1 MMKNKRIIFLLA
13 GVLGLIIIGCCVLF
27 TEPKSKEATI
37 KIGDKVISGEHVRVY
52 RNDAIMPMFQVL
64 EAYDV
69 SVEWLDEN
77 NAGISYDNVTL
88 SLSLIRMELI
98 DKQSGH
104 DYFLPLPDGTN
115 YYCEYLD
122 GEIIL
127 DDETMHYILFQ
138 LGIRTEILIDYNK
151 GEVVINRL
159 QEE

>member
-1 MMKNKRIIFLLA
+1 MTKNKRIIFLFT
-13 GVLGLIIIGCCVLF
+13 GVLCLIIIGCCVLF
-27 TEPKSKEATI
+27 AEPKSKEATI
-37 KIGDKVISGEHVRVY
+37 KIDDIVISGEHVRVY

-69 SVEWLDEN
+69 SVEWIDEEN
-77 NAGISYDNVTL
+77 VSISYNDVTL
-88 SLSLIRMELI
+88 SLSLNRMELI
-98 DKQSGH
+98 DKRNGN
-104 DYFLPLPDGTN
+104 DCFLPVPDGTN
-115 YYCEYLD
+115 HYCEYLD

-127 DDETMHYILFQ
+127 DDETMHNILFQ